1 MREITEEDLIALN
14 VKRGHRRVI
23 QRGIATL
30 NGVPQNQPLNVIAPV
45 SVTPPCPDLTRSN
58 GNNSSEGSSYNTSG
72 YGSMSSPRHPTCVGQ
87 KYDINTNYPSNPS
100 LTEHTTE
107 IQPPADKP
115 STSDVEKDIP
125 VVVEN
130 ARSSSFSSNDEDADA
145 PLKRKYRRHPKPDKK
160 APIKPPSA
168 YIMFSNDARS
178 QLKDYGMSFVEIA
191 KYVGDQ
197 WKNLSI
203 NQKQQYERTA
213 MRAKDLYIEELHAYS
228 QTDDYKKYQIYLN
241 NFKSEQDAT
250 NRKIAR
256 LRKRAKRD
264 SPESGSMADS
274 SSNTEH
280 KNVKKRTSDNS
291 LGSSNSTDGGFNNS
305 DENPRSSSSSGST
318 DIYKVHLKNHPTEAS
333 QQRKSDE
340 CSLARNSTDDS
351 PSTMDPSSLDDE
363 NNGGECYSPQQKAP
377 PLISDNMAES
387 NYHRLP
393 FNDNTAAT

>member
-1 MREITEEDLIALN
+1 MIFFFKN
-14 VKRGHRRVI
+14 GHHTDI
-23 QRGIATL
+23 
-30 NGVPQNQPLNVIAPV
+30 NYPLG
-45 SVTPPCPDLTRSN
+45 SN

-87 KYDINTNYPSNPS
+87 KYDMARNYPSIVS
-100 LTEHTTE
+100 TEV
-107 IQPPADKP
+107 IIDK
-115 STSDVEKDIP
+115 TSPLNEEKEPP
-125 VVVEN
+125 VVVEG
-130 ARSSSFSSNDEDADA
+130 ARSSSFSSNDEDNDA

-178 QLKDYGMSFVEIA
+178 QLKDFGMSFVEIA

-228 QTDDYKKYQIYLN
+228 QTDDYKVIYIIRPSLFQYVIDPFVSKKYQSYLN

-264 SPESGSMADS
+264 SPE
-274 SSNTEH
+274 
-280 KNVKKRTSDNS
+280 R
-291 LGSSNSTDGGFNNS
+291 
-305 DENPRSSSSSGST
+305 
-318 DIYKVHLKNHPTEAS
+318 
-333 QQRKSDE
+333 
-340 CSLARNSTDDS
+340 
-351 PSTMDPSSLDDE
+351 
-363 NNGGECYSPQQKAP
+363 
-377 PLISDNMAES
+377 
-387 NYHRLP
+387 
-393 FNDNTAAT
+393 